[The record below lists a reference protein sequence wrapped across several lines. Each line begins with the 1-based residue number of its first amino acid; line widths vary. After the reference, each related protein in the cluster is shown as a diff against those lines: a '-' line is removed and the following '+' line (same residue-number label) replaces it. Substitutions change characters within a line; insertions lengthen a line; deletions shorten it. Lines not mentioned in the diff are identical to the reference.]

1 MRATISGIIAMAL
14 VSSSFAGIH
23 DEKVTTE
30 SDLETTTVKAL
41 ELPEFRVVDATIE
54 AVQQATVSAQTSGRI
69 IEITVDVD
77 DYVTKGS
84 VIIRLRDKS
93 QRAAFKVAQARYE
106 EAQSEYKRVK
116 EVFGKK
122 LVARA
127 ALDKAEAQ
135 LKTTQARREEAREAL
150 ENTMIRAP
158 YSGIVVKRLVQV
170 GETARV
176 GQKLMT
182 GLSLEKLRAVVE
194 LPQSLVHFVRRH
206 KQTWVWV
213 GKDLSTRIKAESLTI
228 SPFADKDSHTFL
240 VRVNLPTGDYQVYP
254 GMHTKVAF
262 LTGKRSSLVIPERA
276 IARRSEVTGVYVK
289 EKDKIRFRYV
299 RPGKLI
305 EGQQR
310 EILSGLSVGEI
321 VLLDPI
327 KAMAAI
333 KSATTSSATATAASK
348 DGE

>member
-1 MRATISGIIAMAL
+1 MPSTISGITAICFICI
-14 VSSSFAGIH
+14 SFTGNA
-23 DEKVTTE
+23 VAATTE
-30 SDLETTTVKAL
+30 SSGNLATVAVKKL
-41 ELPEFRVVDATIE
+41 ELPELRVVDATIE

-69 IEITVDVD
+69 TEITVDVD

-106 EAQSEYKRVK
+106 EALSEYKRIK
-116 EVFGKK
+116 EVYGKS
-122 LVARA
+122 LVAKS
-127 ALDKAEAQ
+127 ALDRAEAQ
-135 LKTTQARREEAREAL
+135 LKTTQAQLEDAQEAL
-150 ENTMIRAP
+150 ENTLIRAP

-194 LPQSLVHFVRRH
+194 LPQTLVHHVRQH

-240 VRVNLPTGDYQVYP
+240 VRVNLPTGEHQVYP

-262 LTGKRSSLVIPERA
+262 LTGKRSSLVIPESA

-289 EKDKIRFRYV
+289 DKDTIRFRYI
-299 RPGKLI
+299 RLGKKLQD
-305 EGQQR
+305 QQR
-310 EILSGLSVGEI
+310 EVLSGLSVGES
-321 VLLDPI
+321 VFLDPA
-327 KAMAAI
+327 KAIAII
-333 KSATTSSATATAASK
+333 KSPESKPTSK
-348 DGE
+348 YGE